1 MSSWVYTPDVMRS
14 PPNHRLAPLRRNNT
28 FRPSRWKR
36 ETRRQFVGGL
46 FVIAVIVWVSFVAD
60 TSAGA
65 DAYERAGQHT
75 LLGSGGYRVPLFH
88 ARAHRDADRHALRR
102 SEPNAGWDRQ
112 PLLVSHVRHRDCEIA
127 PAERAAATRPA
138 LAARDE
144 NHDAIVWFRRF
155 WEPCVAC
162 GDEEE
167 IGGYDAPIAAETGG
181 AGVFDRDRDD
191 PLDLDDHR
199 VDHRVD
205 DRDASSPDVSEGV
218 GRWVCDPE
226 RFIARP
232 TERSAR
238 GGALTSSRL
247 AGPDANPSPGCR
259 VLVVGA
265 DIARS
270 PAGFAFEREMVER
283 YGCVVH
289 AYDASPDAEG
299 PPPRDGA
306 GRVPGMR
313 FRAGVKLVARSPDA
327 RETFGETFGE
337 ASSSSR
343 AHPYRAHRLGAKK
356 SLAGIRTRADSDP
369 ESFSSSSSS
378 FSSSSSSSFS
388 SFSSSSSS
396 AMTLSEMLEE
406 LAGSDPDALVDVVRV
421 ACDGCERDALTTD
434 ASVAV
439 LGDRVKQLLLEVRHS
454 PDVDP
459 GDADAEGDWSQPR
472 GGGTGTLWIRLQS
485 DAGMLPFHKE
495 IEVWDA
501 FGGGEAGAA
510 SATSTSTGM
519 ASAISRWWNGWGGER
534 RPAPL
539 RPRDG
544 PTVEYGLLNRRLVE
558 KVRSEDDVATRWA

>member
-1 MSSWVYTPDVMRS
+1 M
-14 PPNHRLAPLRRNNT
+14 

-36 ETRRQFVGGL
+36 ESRRQFVGGL
-46 FVIAVIVWVSFVAD
+46 FVVALIVWVSIVAD

-75 LLGSGGYRVPLFH
+75 LLGSSGYRVPLFH
-88 ARAHRDADRHALRR
+88 ARAHRDLDRHALRR
-102 SEPNAGWDRQ
+102 SEPGAGWDRQ
-112 PLLVSHVRHRDCEIA
+112 PLLVSHVRHRDCDIA

-138 LAARDE
+138 FASRDE
-144 NHDAIVWFRRF
+144 NHDAIMWFRRF

-167 IGGYDAPIAAETGG
+167 IGGYDAPTAAETFG
-181 AGVFDRDRDD
+181 AGFDRDRND
-191 PLDLDDHR
+191 PLDRDRTDTLDLDDG
-199 VDHRVD
+199 
-205 DRDASSPDVSEGV
+205 RDALSSDVSQGV

-226 RFIARP
+226 RLIARP
-232 TERSAR
+232 TERSTR
-238 GGALTSSRL
+238 GGALASSGL
-247 AGPDANPSPGCR
+247 AGSDPDPSSGCR

-265 DIARS
+265 NIARS
-270 PAGFAFEREMVER
+270 PAGFAFEREMAER

-306 GRVPGMR
+306 GVVPGIR
-313 FRAGVKLVARSPDA
+313 FRAGVALVARSRRADA
-327 RETFGETFGE
+327 GETFGETFGH
-337 ASSSSR
+337 ASSSSD
-343 AHPYRAHRLGAKK
+343 L
-356 SLAGIRTRADSDP
+356 
-369 ESFSSSSSS
+369 ESS
-378 FSSSSSSSFS
+378 FSSSSASSA
-388 SFSSSSSS
+388 
-396 AMTLSEMLEE
+396 AMTLSEMLDA
-406 LAGSDPDALVDVVRV
+406 LADSDPDALVDIVRV

-439 LGDRVKQLLLEVRHS
+439 LGDRVKQLLLEVRHA

-459 GDADAEGDWSQPR
+459 SDGDADGDWSQPR

-501 FGGGEAGAA
+501 FDGGEAGAA
-510 SATSTSTGM
+510 TVRATSTGM
-519 ASAISRWWNGWGGER
+519 ASAISRWWNGRGGDR
-534 RPAPL
+534 RPAPP
-539 RPRDG
+539 RARDG

-558 KVRSEDDVATRWA
+558 KVRAEDDVATRWA